1 MSQRGVSRLMVVSGD
16 RLLGMVTL
24 KDLLQLLSLK
34 IELEDN
40 ER

>member
-1 MSQRGVSRLMVVSGD
+1 MVVSGD